1 MITVSSN
8 GKPIRLV
15 VMFIIYLVDLPS
27 TTLNWFKSRPAD
39 ESIVGLAGQTFN
51 GTQRK
56 LLNLLEEF
64 DPGSD

>member
-1 MITVSSN
+1 
-8 GKPIRLV
+8 
-15 VMFIIYLVDLPS
+15 MFIIYLVDLPS

>member
-1 MITVSSN
+1 
-8 GKPIRLV
+8 
-15 VMFIIYLVDLPS
+15 MFIKFMVDLPS
-27 TTLNWFKSRPAD
+27 TTLDWFKRRPAD

-51 GTQRK
+51 GMQRK

>member
-1 MITVSSN
+1 MFTVSSD
-8 GKPIRLV
+8 GLPIRLV
-15 VMFIIYLVDLPS
+15 VMFINNLVDLPS

-56 LLNLLEEF
+56 LLKTY
-64 DPGSD
+64 

>member
-1 MITVSSN
+1 VFTVSSD
-8 GKPIRLV
+8 GLPIRLV
-15 VMFIIYLVDLPS
+15 VMFINNLVDLPS
-27 TTLNWFKSRPAD
+27 TTPAGSGVDRPTKY
-39 ESIVGLAGQTFN
+39 VGLAGQTFN